1 MLSRTK
7 YLFSSKFYYKNNIE
21 IYKNLFII
29 IIFIALP
36 FIFFKD
42 SILLNKVLYGPR
54 AGDTLAYYLPIRDFL
69 INSYK
74 NFEIPLWNPY
84 NFNGVPFFADAAANS
99 LNFINIILGLI
110 LPNLIAYNLSIF
122 FNYSLAGIF
131 TYFFIRQYNLSR
143 ISAFTSGLMFMF
155 SGFMV
160 IRRGHPNF
168 IFSVVWLPLILFLLE
183 KYIKTRNKKYIIFG
197 SIVLAIQ
204 FFSGYAQIF
213 LYSSSVVF
221 LYIIFSFFKVK
232 KFKEL
237 KSGLRDNLYILN
249 LLLIFI
255 SGILL
260 ISIQFIPA
268 IELIKLGLRDKISY
282 DAFAAFSFNF
292 SQIPMLFFPYIY
304 GKVNINQLKDV
315 TTIFNGNYSEMGMYL
330 GIFPFFL
337 SIIGFLN
344 KNKWRIFWGLI
355 AFISILLVFGRNL
368 PFYKLTYYI
377 PAFNIFRISTRHWV
391 EFCFAFSILGG
402 FGMEYIIKSKYKD
415 FRKATISIISLISF
429 FLIGFFLFYFYFK
442 KYVIFEKPYFLNF
455 DVKAISKS
463 FSINKSSI
471 YISLI
476 LFACCLMLFIFFIIL
491 KKTRPNIKR
500 VIFLIIPIF
509 IFIDLFTF
517 AHNYEQI
524 GKIDVTAITNK
535 DIVMQ
540 DLKKDKDLFRIYSA
554 TGYSIYYESLSYNIN
569 LFSNIYSISGYYPL
583 YLRDYNKIVA
593 LDQYGGNS
601 VPINLLISN
610 NNILSICNCKYI
622 LITRDN
628 MDNINKNVVPE
639 NEFIVNNYEVKKI
652 SDEFFLLKNKK
663 FLPRFYFIKDVI
675 NVNNVDE
682 VRNKLWDNTYDPS
695 DKALV
700 ENYDLRVSRFNNY
713 GLNNVNILKYENNF
727 VDLKVNMKEDGY
739 LVFSDTYYPGWRAYI
754 DHMETKIYK
763 TNGIFKGIYIPKGE
777 HNIRFRFLPNS
788 FLIGAII
795 SGLTFIILIVF
806 LAIPFKKNRKI
817 KEVEIKL

>member
-1 MLSRTK
+1 MFSRTK
-7 YLFSSKFYYKNNIE
+7 NYFSSKFYYKNNIE
-21 IYKNLFII
+21 IYKNLFIV

-36 FIFFKD
+36 FIFFKN
-42 SILLNKVLYGPR
+42 SVLLNKVLFGPR
-54 AGDTLAYYLPIRDFL
+54 VGDTLAYYLPIRDFL

-74 NFEIPLWNPY
+74 NFNIPLWNPY
-84 NFNGVPFFADAAANS
+84 NFNGVPFFADTAANP

-110 LPNLIAYNLSIF
+110 FPNLVAYNLSLSV
-122 FNYSLAGIF
+122 NYSLAGIF
-131 TYFFIRQYNLSR
+131 TYFFVRQYNLSR
-143 ISAFTSGLMFMF
+143 ISSFTSGLMFMF
-155 SGFMV
+155 SGFM
-160 IRRGHPNF
+160 IISRGFPNF
-168 IFSVVWLPLILFLLE
+168 IFSATWLPLILYLLE
-183 KYIKTRNKKYIIFG
+183 KYIKIRNKKYIIFG

-213 LYSSSVVF
+213 LYTSTIVF

-232 KFKEL
+232 NYKEL
-237 KSGLRDNLYILN
+237 KSGLRNNLYILN
-249 LLLIFI
+249 YFLIFI

-260 ISIQFIPA
+260 ISIQLIPT
-268 IELIKLGLRDKISY
+268 IELNKLGFRDVISY

-304 GKVNINQLKDV
+304 GKNNIDQLKDV
-315 TTIFNGNYSEMGMYL
+315 ATIFNFSQSGGFIYF
-330 GIFPFFL
+330 GIFPFFI
-337 SIIGFLN
+337 SIIGLLN

-355 AFISILLVFGRNL
+355 AFISILLIFGRNL

-377 PAFNIFRISTRHWV
+377 PMFNIFRISTRHLV

-415 FRKATISIISLISF
+415 FRKAVILIISLISF
-429 FLIGFFLFYFYFK
+429 FLISFFLFYFYFK
-442 KYVIFEKPYFLNF
+442 KYVIFDKPSFLNL

-471 YISLI
+471 YVPLI

-517 AHNYEQI
+517 GHNY
-524 GKIDVTAITNK
+524 GHIDKFDANAITNK
-535 DIVMQ
+535 DIVIQ
-540 DLKKDKDLFRIYSA
+540 DFKKDKDLFRIYSV
-554 TGYSIYYESLSYNIN
+554 TGYSNYYEGLSYNIN
-569 LFSNIYSISGYYPL
+569 LFSKIYSISGYYPL

-622 LITRDN
+622 LITREN
-628 MDNINKNVVPE
+628 SDNINKNGVLE

-663 FLPRFYFIKDVI
+663 FLQRFYFIKDVI
-675 NVNNVDE
+675 NVDNIDE

-727 VDLKVNMKEDGY
+727 VDLEVNMKEDGY
-739 LVFSDTYYPGWRAYI
+739 LVFSDTYYPGWKAYI
-754 DHMETKIYK
+754 NGKETEIYK
-763 TNGIFKGIYIPKGE
+763 TNGIFKGIYIPEGE
-777 HNIRFRFLPNS
+777 YNIRFRFLPNS
-788 FLIGAII
+788 FLIGVII

-806 LAIPFKKNRKI
+806 LVIPFKKKN
-817 KEVEIKL
+817 